1 MNEREIIIVGGNV
14 NYKKLKDYIVFDT
27 EKERIV
33 ETKEL
38 IVPGGNNFVVETMF
52 GFKYDQETIMFFAN
66 SSDANTIELFKVKRG
81 TEKIKRLYEIK
92 TMAVNRIAINL

>member
-1 MNEREIIIVGGNV
+1 MNEREIIIVGGSE

-38 IVPGGNNFVVETMF
+38 IVPGSNNFVVETMF

-66 SSDANTIELFKVKRG
+66 STDINTIELFKVKRG
-81 TEKIKRLYEIK
+81 TEKIKQLYEIK
-92 TMAVNRIAINL
+92 LMAVNRIAINL

>member
-1 MNEREIIIVGGNV
+1 MNEREIIIVGGNE
-14 NYKKLKDYIVFDT
+14 NYKKLKDYIIFDT

-38 IVPGGNNFVVETMF
+38 IVPGSNNFVVETMF

-66 SSDANTIELFKVKRG
+66 STDINTIELFKVKRG
-81 TEKIKRLYEIK
+81 TDKIKQLYEIK
-92 TMAVNRIAINL
+92 LMAVNRIAINL